1 MTEADLAVEERVRAV
16 LVAARP
22 DDAFLGEET
31 SERARRPR
39 KARRPGNV

>member
-16 LVAARP
+16 LLAAGP

-31 SERARRPR
+31 GSARGVLG